1 MDHSTI
7 ENLPLKRN
15 RSTASDDEI
24 NEKGENGIK
33 KTTEDKIYHE
43 SNADSDNKLGLS
55 SDEEFNLIEYLKD
68 KEDDDAE
75 NSDQS
80 DEDSDEDND
89 EPDDSEYSDDE

>member
-1 MDHSTI
+1 MDPSTI

-15 RSTASDDEI
+15 RSTESDDEI
-24 NEKGENGIK
+24 NAKGENRIQ
-33 KTTEDKIYHE
+33 KTNEDKIYHE
-43 SNADSDNKLGLS
+43 SHSDNKLDLS

-80 DEDSDEDND
+80 DEESDEDND
-89 EPDDSEYSDDE
+89 EPDDSENSDDE